1 MLTKNFH
8 VITNQIPMI
17 KDQIDKMRLNHCN
30 LHAAI
35 YYLNFVSVDQA
46 HIPLG
51 GRLEFFIKQ
60 LGKGFFR
67 TKHSESSKR
76 IQDRFCTR
84 TILKFRT
91 KRNQIISKGNICN
104 QIAV

>member
-35 YYLNFVSVDQA
+35 HYLNFDSVDQA

-51 GRLEFFIKQ
+51 GRLEFFIKKI
-60 LGKGFFR
+60 GKWF
-67 TKHSESSKR
+67 
-76 IQDRFCTR
+76 
-84 TILKFRT
+84 L
-91 KRNQIISKGNICN
+91 QIKTF
-104 QIAV
+104 